1 MIEYVSIPQERIRSL
16 RKDDRWKQ
24 QLSKLVDAKITFDE
38 DVCIECGDPLLMI
51 RLIEVV
57 KAFGRG
63 FDFNDSLS
71 LLDESYRLEIIDIKE
86 FAGKSKNRQS
96 ILRSRVIGR
105 EGTIKKT
112 IEKRFGVKVAV
123 YGKTVAVICKDVD
136 SEKTMDS
143 IVMILSGSKF
153 GTVTRFLREHQ
164 TL

>member
-38 DVCIECGDPLLMI
+38 DVCIECDDPLLMI

-86 FAGKSKNRQS
+86 FAGKYKNRQS

-123 YGKTVAVICKDVD
+123 YG
-136 SEKTMDS
+136 
-143 IVMILSGSKF
+143 
-153 GTVTRFLREHQ
+153 
-164 TL
+164 